1 MKIHQAYAKARENEG
16 NIDQALE
23 AYNRAGDHESRIRLL
38 LAKNRPAEAEE
49 VVREH
54 ESTDG
59 ANLGRFII
67 IWNHSSQFLV
77 ARYFIRK
84 GDYGSGIEFLVISKC
99 NTEAFQLAQQH
110 GQMETYS
117 KIIMNN
123 GNKEDYYR

>member
-1 MKIHQAYAKARENEG
+1 VKIHQAYAKARENEG

-59 ANLGRFII
+59 ANLGRFINY
-67 IWNHSSQFLV
+67 NHLKPFSPILSREIFH
-77 ARYFIRK
+77 
-84 GDYGSGIEFLVISKC
+84 SKRRLWLR
-99 NTEAFQLAQQH
+99 N
-110 GQMETYS
+110 
-117 KIIMNN
+117 
-123 GNKEDYYR
+123 